1 MIDPLICWYDYKWT
15 TEKNK
20 DEVNMPCFL
29 CILVLF
35 FAFLVHTLTI
45 RTPFGLKKKTNKKKQ
60 KQKTIKQLNIKKRSR
75 FSKQNNN
82 FAPVSQ
88 FLVHC
93 FAVTVRGLP
102 REIAFR
108 NFTIE
113 GGRKKTTTNF
123 PFSFSVNLESGSKN
137 PSAGEFA

>member
-1 MIDPLICWYDYKWT
+1 MDNRKEQRRSQHALFSLYFGVVLCLSCPYVND
-15 TEKNK
+15 KNA
-20 DEVNMPCFL
+20 
-29 CILVLF
+29 IW
-35 FAFLVHTLTI
+35 I
-45 RTPFGLKKKTNKKKQ
+45 KKTNKQKKQ